1 MHSRNS
7 RSLIVLSVL
16 LFLILKQCSPGI
28 HQSVM
33 FLTEEQV
40 IGSQLAAQPE
50 LIWKH
55 RLATPVKDIFAVNG
69 QRLLLNTFR
78 GELYILALQSGKR
91 TGKIWKPYR
100 RPADLLFVD
109 SANNQIYMIANRD
122 NQFIHYNLQS
132 SAIESKFKIKNL
144 LGSAVIHHDTVTA
157 RQSAKRI
164 IQFQLNNGTVIREL
178 QLPEQI
184 TWGICQYRDQFLLYT
199 TDGMLRF
206 FDRNLIPAGTMQLPL
221 SITPELLIIGN
232 YCYGVD
238 SRGKFLGIDLISRK
252 IQLEKNFPAPIFIT
266 PHIQDE
272 KATLGCGN
280 GSVFQ
285 IDLKSGD
292 EIWHYSGCGLIN
304 QPLFV
309 VGQIILIPYAQGEIV
324 ALRQNSG
331 EKLWEISIKNGISLC
346 QPVPQGLIVLDRLR
360 NIYYYGFKCGKI
372 LHPFHSDF
380 IGCQNRRTATQSKIP
395 VSRNP

>member
-1 MHSRNS
+1 MRSRNS

-28 HQSVM
+28 HQSAM

-78 GELYILALQSGKR
+78 GELYLLALQSGKR
-91 TGKIWKPYR
+91 TGKIWKTYR

-122 NQFIHYNLQS
+122 NQFIHYNLK
-132 SAIESKFKIKNL
+132 SAQIESKFKIKNL

-157 RQSAKRI
+157 RQSARRI

-184 TWGICQYRDQFLLYT
+184 TWGIFEYHDQYLLYT

-206 FDRNLIPAGTMQLPL
+206 FDRNLIPTGTLQLPL
-221 SITPELLIIGN
+221 SITPELFINGD

-238 SRGKFLGIDLISRK
+238 SHGKFLVIDLINRN
-252 IQLEKNFPAPIFIT
+252 IQLEKNFTAPIFT
-266 PHIQDE
+266 PPFIRDRQVI
-272 KATLGCGN
+272 LGCGD
-280 GSVFQ
+280 GSVFR
-285 IDLKSGD
+285 IDLTSGA
-292 EIWHYSGCGLIN
+292 EIWHFSGSGLIN
-304 QPLFV
+304 QPLFAA
-309 VGQIILIPYAQGEIV
+309 GQRILVPYARGEIV

-331 EKLWEISIKNGISLC
+331 EKLWTISIKNGISIC

-360 NIYYYGFKCGKI
+360 NIYYYGIKK
-372 LHPFHSDF
+372 
-380 IGCQNRRTATQSKIP
+380 
-395 VSRNP
+395 

>member
-1 MHSRNS
+1 
-7 RSLIVLSVL
+7 
-16 LFLILKQCSPGI
+16 
-28 HQSVM
+28 M

-78 GELYILALQSGKR
+78 GELYLLALQSGKR

-122 NQFIHYNLQS
+122 NNFIHYNLK
-132 SAIESKFKIKNL
+132 SAQIESKFKIKNL
-144 LGSAVIHHDTVTA
+144 LGDAVIHHDTVTA
-157 RQSAKRI
+157 RQSTKRI
-164 IQFQLNNGTVIREL
+164 IQFQLNNGIVIREL

-184 TWGICQYRDQFLLYT
+184 TWGICAYRDQFLLYT
-199 TDGMLRF
+199 ADGMLRF
-206 FDRNLIPAGTMQLPL
+206 YDRNLIPAGTMQLPL
-221 SITPELLIIGN
+221 SITPELLIIGD

-238 SRGKFLGIDLISRK
+238 SRGKFLSIDLISRK
-252 IQLEKNFPAPIFIT
+252 IQLEKDFMAPIFIT

-272 KATLGCGN
+272 KVTLGCGN

-304 QPLFV
+304 QPFFAI
-309 VGQIILIPYAQGEIV
+309 GQSILVPYAQGEIV

-331 EKLWEISIKNGISLC
+331 EKLWKISIKNSISIC
-346 QPVPQGLIVLDRLR
+346 QPVPQGLIVFDRLR
-360 NIYYYGFKCGKI
+360 NIYYYGIKK
-372 LHPFHSDF
+372 
-380 IGCQNRRTATQSKIP
+380 
-395 VSRNP
+395 